1 LTLTPSPGFDRS
13 EVWAAGAGRRS
24 GLLTRD
30 VNVSRVV
37 T

>member
-1 LTLTPSPGFDRS
+1 MLGLTPSPGLDRS
-13 EVWAAGAGRRS
+13 EAEGAGRRS

-30 VNVSRVV
+30 VKVSRVV

>member
-1 LTLTPSPGFDRS
+1 LIPSPGLDRS
-13 EVWAAGAGRRS
+13 EARTEGAGRRS

-30 VNVSRVV
+30 VKVSRVV